1 MLVTCL
7 TGKPGGSL
15 TLSDA
20 ARTNPPL
27 PFRLPSFKER
37 SALKDS
43 GKDDLRV
50 KTFKSRAINML
61 TYSGHYR
68 VVLRGI
74 EVYRIALIRYN
85 MGKVYLSC

>member
-1 MLVTCL
+1 M
-7 TGKPGGSL
+7 
-15 TLSDA
+15 
-20 ARTNPPL
+20 
-27 PFRLPSFKER
+27 
-37 SALKDS
+37 DS

-74 EVYRIALIRYN
+74 EVFIFLTGH
-85 MGKVYLSC
+85 GKVSSSLAK